1 MEYII
6 ENEFLRAAVSTHG
19 GELVSVIDRETG
31 AEMIW
36 QADPGVWDRMPPF
49 CSRTAARCAAA
60 RSRTTA

>member
-36 QADPGVWDRMPPF
+36 QADPGV
-49 CSRTAARCAAA
+49 
-60 RSRTTA
+60 